1 MGLLFDEGKKKAKR
15 NGDLGLSK
23 LCVAELEPGK
33 SLDDVLDAWPLSGA
47 QWLVER
53 KG

>member
-1 MGLLFDEGKKKAKR
+1 MFAGGKKKAKR
-15 NGDLGLSK
+15 NGDPGLSK

-47 QWLVER
+47 QWPAER